1 MKLSRWYLP
10 VIGFIYLLIYGAL
23 IYAGSGLPYVLDNNE
38 TFSSLWHAQS
48 LSNFGVNNT
57 KGLADEVF
65 SPHPEASPFV
75 HTHQGNF
82 PRLFAWLIYELGATT
97 AELQIVITTFT
108 VGLGTILLAY
118 LFFAQISSPLIAL
131 VASLVFMTDYLLF
144 AQWQIVT
151 YRVWYGFLF
160 FAMMFS
166 IEKIKNSQDFKWFIL
181 LFFASVCLLYFE
193 FIFAAFLG
201 IWCVLWTFF
210 RMQRNFKLL
219 FKTISAMGIGAL
231 VGFTIFL
238 FQAVIYLGW
247 PDFLRDI
254 NLTFSSRNNS
264 LNSMDSV
271 QEIFKFFESKR
282 VIFWFNFQ
290 DKSSFQ
296 SLDAFFRS
304 IVDNNLS
311 AHSPSI
317 VIIFYGL
324 FFCWI
329 FNNILA
335 KITLQ
340 SNKIQLSNE
349 LDLNEIIGNYISST
363 LVMVAM
369 GLVLCFLYLG
379 SFESALS
386 ANRVLILLIT
396 VPLFLF
402 LKLILSNDFSHW
414 IDSFF
419 GIIFLALIPLV
430 WQGLNKQLI
439 PIWDYF
445 YNFNSFLEIWL
456 IFLASILI
464 ALQIRRLLLENI
476 WFEQSNSKLLSVLSF
491 MLLGLI
497 SYGIIYFLSAGYI
510 YSGYISRLAPFTV
523 FISDLVYVVVFSTL
537 LLTVIAEWN
546 SAKNTSF
553 KLFST
558 SRFLTSIVFLVGLLM
573 FWSLIQIKA
582 VRVFPPT
589 HFDFTKKL
597 SSPPYLGSSFVV
609 NNYAAPVAA
618 YTDQWAYM
626 DPKIGSAI
634 FRTDSVGNT
643 KLLGDDRYL
652 WFADKKTNHSYR
664 RPDYFI
670 CVFYQTLGSAVPFS
684 QHLSGHSFYL
694 GQGCNNLPLVK
705 LSTQLDNS
713 YGLRLVE
720 IDSEGPV
727 SVGFVRWAI
736 VKFDWGKDEG
746 LVWED
751 ETDVSG
757 YR

>member
-1 MKLSRWYLP
+1 MKFSRLFLP
-10 VIGFIYLLIYGAL
+10 VVIFSYVLIYGAL
-23 IYAGSGLPYVLDNNE
+23 IYAGSGLPYVFDNNE

-48 LSNFGVNNT
+48 LSNFGINNT

-65 SPHPEASPFV
+65 SPHLEASPFV
-75 HTHQGNF
+75 HSHQGNF
-82 PRLFAWLIYELGATT
+82 PRLFAWLIYEFGATT
-97 AELQIVITTFT
+97 AELQIVITTFSI
-108 VGLGTILLAY
+108 GLGTILLAY

-131 VASLVFMTDYLLF
+131 VACLVFMTDYLLF
-144 AQWQIVT
+144 AQWQVVT

-304 IVDNNLS
+304 IVDNDLS
-311 AHSPSI
+311 AHSPNI

-329 FNNILA
+329 FNNIIA
-335 KITLQ
+335 KITLKL
-340 SNKIQLSNE
+340 NKIQLSNE
-349 LDLNEIIGNYISST
+349 LDFNEIIDNYISST
-363 LVMVAM
+363 FVMVAI

-379 SFESALS
+379 SFESAIS
-386 ANRVLILLIT
+386 ANKVLILLIT

-430 WQGLNKQLI
+430 WHGLNKQLI

-445 YNFNSFLEIWL
+445 YKFNSFLEIWL

-491 MLLGLI
+491 MLLGLV

-582 VRVFPPT
+582 VRIFPPT

-609 NNYAAPVAA
+609 NNYAAPIAA

-634 FRTDSVGNT
+634 SIKDSVGNT

-670 CVFYQTLGSAVPFS
+670 CVFSQTLVSAVPIS
-684 QHLSGHSFYL
+684 QHLSGNSFYL

-713 YGLRLVE
+713 FGLRLVE
-720 IDSEGPV
+720 IDSEGLA

-736 VKFDWGKDEG
+736 VKFDWDKGGG